1 MTKKITLIA
10 VTYFIVII
18 MISILL
24 GSCGSSHATC
34 DAYGQVN
41 IEKPNDT
48 ASK

>member
-1 MTKKITLIA
+1 MTKKMSLIA
-10 VTYFIVII
+10 ITYLIVII
-18 MISILL
+18 TISILL

-34 DAYGQVN
+34 DAYSQVN

>member
-1 MTKKITLIA
+1 MTKKMSLIA
-10 VTYFIVII
+10 ITYLIVII
-18 MISILL
+18 TISILL
-24 GSCGSSHATC
+24 GSCGSSHTTC

>member
-1 MTKKITLIA
+1 MTKKMSLIA
-10 VTYFIVII
+10 ITYLIVII
-18 MISILL
+18 TVSILL

-41 IEKPNDT
+41 IEKSNDT